1 MQREFMQKLGHSPS
15 PQKIAKKLE
24 LETLKIWG
32 YLNILSQVV
41 SLDVQVGDNQDIE
54 LQKIL
59 EDDSFSPETYTV
71 QKFLRKD
78 LRTIMAKLTL
88 QQREVLSLHLELNDG
103 NEINVLGKSW

>member
-1 MQREFMQKLGHSPS
+1 M
-15 PQKIAKKLE
+15 
-24 LETLKIWG
+24 
-32 YLNILSQVV
+32 
-41 SLDVQVGDNQDIE
+41 
-54 LQKIL
+54 L